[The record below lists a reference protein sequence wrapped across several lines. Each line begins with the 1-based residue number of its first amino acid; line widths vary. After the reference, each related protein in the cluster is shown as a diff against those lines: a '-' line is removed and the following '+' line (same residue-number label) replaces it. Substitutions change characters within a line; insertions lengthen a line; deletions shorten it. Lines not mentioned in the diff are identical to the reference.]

1 MSPAKAETVVG
12 SIVTIGVI
20 ILLFQLII
28 VVALALTDKVPALL
42 WFSFSVIINV
52 CFMAMVSLEAA
63 ATTQQ
68 GLSSTYGK
76 LHISLLQILRRS
88 MHTIY
93 NDSGWTWIFIIY
105 GIAACTTV
113 LHGFRNHDHLY

>member
-1 MSPAKAETVVG
+1 VG

-20 ILLFQLII
+20 ILIFQLII
-28 VVALALTDKVPALL
+28 VAALALTDKAPALL
-42 WFSFSVIINV
+42 WFSFSIIINV
-52 CFMAMVSLEAA
+52 CLMAMVSLVAA
-63 ATTQQ
+63 ATTIQQ

-76 LHISLLQILRRS
+76 LRISHLQILRRS

-93 NDSGWTWIFIIY
+93 NYSGWTWIFTIF